1 MKINMNQFKRFEKQI
16 ILKTIG
22 FAGQKKIFSANV
34 LVVGLGGLGCPLT
47 TYLAASGVGKI
58 GIVDFDKVEI
68 SNLTR
73 QTLFNSW
80 DLGKFKV
87 NQVKKPLKGTFSA
100 FLDVNKI
107 RTYDHFYHAPIC
119 EDDPGKESYDFN
131 TDINST
137 FRLIP
142 GAFPE
147 EDVNVIYQEELD
159 KDSHDLRNP
168 YYFYGNPKYIQ
179 NKMLYDDEIQDMF
192 LKIKLEQPL
201 HHEDDR
207 HLVHDHQYEGTHD

>member
-1 MKINMNQFKRFEKQI
+1 METFATLLFFFLVFLLFCQNRENYENIYESNKILPNEPDDKQFYACRQERFQD
-16 ILKTIG
+16 
-22 FAGQKKIFSANV
+22 S
-34 LVVGLGGLGCPLT
+34 P
-47 TYLAASGVGKI
+47 
-58 GIVDFDKVEI
+58 DFPFERYPN
-68 SNLTR
+68 SNYR
-73 QTLFNSW
+73 V
-80 DLGKFKV
+80 KV

-107 RTYDHFYHAPIC
+107 RTYDNFYHAPIC

-131 TDINST
+131 TDINSP

-179 NKMLYDDEIQDMF
+179 NKILYDDDIQDMF
-192 LKIKLEQPL
+192 LRIKLEKPL

>member
-1 MKINMNQFKRFEKQI
+1 ME
-16 ILKTIG
+16 T
-22 FAGQKKIFSANV
+22 FATLLFFF
-34 LVVGLGGLGCPLT
+34 LVVLLFCQNRENYENIYD
-47 TYLAASGVGKI
+47 TYESNKVLPNEPDDKQFYACRQERFQDNS
-58 GIVDFDKVEI
+58 DFPFERYPN
-68 SNLTR
+68 SNYR
-73 QTLFNSW
+73 V
-80 DLGKFKV
+80 KV

-131 TDINST
+131 TDINSP

-179 NKMLYDDEIQDMF
+179 NKMLYDDDIQDMF
-192 LKIKLEQPL
+192 LKIKLEKPL

>member
-1 MKINMNQFKRFEKQI
+1 METFTTLLFFFLVFLLFCQNKENYENIYESNKVLPNEPDDKQFYACRQERFQDSPNFPFERYP
-16 ILKTIG
+16 
-22 FAGQKKIFSANV
+22 N
-34 LVVGLGGLGCPLT
+34 
-47 TYLAASGVGKI
+47 
-58 GIVDFDKVEI
+58 
-68 SNLTR
+68 SNYR
-73 QTLFNSW
+73 V
-80 DLGKFKV
+80 KV

-107 RTYDHFYHAPIC
+107 RTYDNFYHAPIC

-131 TDINST
+131 TDINSP

-179 NKMLYDDEIQDMF
+179 NKILYDDDIQDMF
-192 LKIKLEQPL
+192 LRIKLEKPL